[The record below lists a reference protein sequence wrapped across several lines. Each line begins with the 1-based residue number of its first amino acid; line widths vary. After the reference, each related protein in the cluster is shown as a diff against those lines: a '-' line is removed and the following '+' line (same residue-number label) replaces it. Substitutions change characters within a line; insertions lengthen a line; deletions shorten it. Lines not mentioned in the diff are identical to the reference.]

1 MLLQACN
8 KPIQSV
14 HLARIIWL
22 DGLPACLPTYL
33 PVPSFCMTIVFHI
46 AGHVAYSVLLKLLAG
61 KLVTLEGGLKG
72 GGSIL
77 SVVVDLE
84 DVLVIIQLFLFLF
97 FNEKKK
103 EALCLFWQI
112 HSTPLQRQNYFPVA
126 QKHICVLSATS
137 FIVTAEP
144 GLSTT
149 CIHTCSRSS
158 PFNHA

>member
-1 MLLQACN
+1 
-8 KPIQSV
+8 
-14 HLARIIWL
+14 
-22 DGLPACLPTYL
+22 
-33 PVPSFCMTIVFHI
+33 MTIVFHI

-103 EALCLFWQI
+103 EALCLF
-112 HSTPLQRQNYFPVA
+112 
-126 QKHICVLSATS
+126 
-137 FIVTAEP
+137 
-144 GLSTT
+144 
-149 CIHTCSRSS
+149 
-158 PFNHA
+158 